1 VQLLTLK
8 QEQAGA
14 MLSAMKN
21 VATMDGEL
29 DMSALER
36 RTLDV
41 FQRVI
46 LGTSYDI
53 DELPGRR
60 RRDLGRVLADPALRR
75 DTVRMM
81 VVMAMVDKK
90 VHRRKTVHVFDTA
103 AALGVHDDALSM
115 LDEVSDGEYLSAARI
130 ALDHV
135 LREYWI
141 DGDRPGVRDWIEVLL
156 VGSRKLPGDDEVRR
170 RYMRL
175 RNYADGTLGNTLY
188 HHYRDNGF
196 EMPGEPGAVGER
208 LVPHEIY
215 HVLGGYGTDNI
226 GEMQVAAFCGPA
238 KKHAVDA
245 LLLAMIGAHLGA
257 KSYLRKAYNVF
268 DPELVF
274 RAMRRGMHMTRD
286 LDANWSWWSNMD
298 APVDELRRSLGV
310 PGSAAA

>member
-1 VQLLTLK
+1 MQLLELK
-8 QEQAGA
+8 QDEAGA
-14 MLSAMKN
+14 ILSAMKN

-29 DMSALER
+29 GMSALER
-36 RTLDV
+36 RTLDA
-41 FQRVI
+41 FQRLI
-46 LGTSYDI
+46 LGTSHDV

-60 RRDLGRVLADPALRR
+60 RRDLGRVLSDRTLRR
-75 DTVRMM
+75 DAVRMM

-90 VHRRKTVHVFDTA
+90 VHRRKTAQVFETA
-103 AALGVHDDALSM
+103 AALGVHDDALNM
-115 LDEVSDGEYLSAARI
+115 LDEVSDGEYLGAARI
-130 ALDHV
+130 ALGHV
-135 LREYWI
+135 LREYWTE
-141 DGDRPGVRDWIEVLL
+141 GERPGVRDWIEVLL
-156 VGSRKLPGDDEVRR
+156 VGSRNLPGDDDVRR

-175 RNYADGTLGNTLY
+175 RNYADGTLGHSLY
-188 HHYRDNGF
+188 HHYRDNDF

-238 KKHAVDA
+238 KKHPVDA
-245 LLLAMIGAHLGA
+245 LLLSMIGAHLGA
-257 KSYLRKAYNVF
+257 KSYLRKAYGVF

-274 RAMRRGMHMTRD
+274 RAMRRGMCMTRD

-310 PGSAAA
+310 PDAAAA